1 MGVQG
6 TGSAG
11 ATVRLY
17 VEQYEPDKSKHMA
30 DAQQALKPLIG
41 EPRKPAQA
49 ACRRGGPTWLNWLL
63 YCVMSCNLFLCQ
75 ETYRCVHALF
85 WMLVTSKAR
94 RRID

>member
-1 MGVQG
+1 MQG

-41 EPRKPAQA
+41 EPRTPAQA
-49 ACRRGGPTWLNWLL
+49 TCRIGGPTSLNWLL
-63 YCVMSCNLFLCQ
+63 YCVISCNLFLRQ
-75 ETYRCVHALF
+75 ERYRCVHALF
-85 WMLVTSKAR
+85 WMLVSFEIRAT
-94 RRID
+94 D